1 MRTIRISAGGTHLTA
16 ALRETPTADAVWA
29 ALPFDSKART
39 WGEEVYFSAPVRAT
53 LENDAKEVMEPGEI
67 AFWTDGA
74 AIAIGFGRTPASR
87 GDEIRLVGPTNVGGT
102 LRARAGHEV
111 PRRAARMLREAA
123 QRPQTCP
130 TYPR

>member
-1 MRTIRISAGGTHLTA
+1 MRTIRISAGGTYLTA

-74 AIAIGFGRTPASR
+74 AIAIGFGRTPASH
-87 GDEIRLVGPTNVGGT
+87 GDEIRLVSPTNVFADANGDVRTFASVRDGDPVR
-102 LRARAGHEV
+102 LEPA
-111 PRRAARMLREAA
+111 
-123 QRPQTCP
+123 
-130 TYPR
+130 

>member
-87 GDEIRLVGPTNVGGT
+87 GDEIRLVGPTNVFADANGDVRTFASVRDGDSVR
-102 LRARAGHEV
+102 LEPA
-111 PRRAARMLREAA
+111 
-123 QRPQTCP
+123 
-130 TYPR
+130 